1 MIVPTVGR
9 VVWFWPGV
17 NFVMHRAATGQNFAF
32 DGNGPCAAIVVK
44 VWGDR
49 LVNLSVFDQ
58 NGTSHAVTSCPLKQE
73 GDEIV
78 AEGSYCEWMP
88 YQIGQAK
95 KEAPESKPQTF
106 VDRLIIER
114 DELVGRITK
123 LDAFTVSDQFKSLP
137 DIAQKNLLS
146 QRAAM
151 GDYLAALLV
160 RIEYHQGDQK

>member
-1 MIVPTVGR
+1 MIA
-9 VVWFWPGV
+9 
-17 NFVMHRAATGQNFAF
+17 H
-32 DGNGPCAAIVVK
+32 
-44 VWGDR
+44 VWGDAC
-49 LVNLSVFDQ
+49 VNLHVFDQ
-58 NGTSHAVTSCPLKQE
+58 NGVGHNFTSVPLHQE
-73 GDEIV
+73 GEPRPD
-78 AEGSYCEWMP
+78 GYFCEWMP